1 MPYAI
6 VPGVLVLVD
15 GSAADRA
22 AGNAVRFEL
31 PGKVKKTTRYTK
43 SSLPA
48 VSPVIKAIVTLR

>member
-22 AGNAVRFEL
+22 AGKAVRFEL

-43 SSLPA
+43 SALPLT
-48 VSPVIKAIVTLR
+48 SPVIKVNVTLR